1 MDEADG
7 LAHPSA
13 MDQYLVEW
21 KRPESLL
28 EDTPVVPVVVLRPPF
43 AEGEGEDGAAAPPA
57 DGDAAPVRDLADE
70 HCLYFGTP
78 CVEWIAFVIRLVY
91 ERRDVV
97 ETGHLLWENIWPK
110 DPETNVPIPSPTGK
124 YLVRAYVMNAWRVV
138 EVDDR
143 LPVDLFG
150 AALGVGSRPIMCWP
164 ALLTKAIF
172 KLMKRYGVEHLE
184 SSADAP
190 VYKWLTGWDRESL
203 GVSNENGALFDR
215 LFDAARRN
223 ERKAL
228 SAVSL
233 RERFVRPPLP
243 RIISLC
249 GPSGVGKTQL
259 LNALAARFPERFGRC
274 VATTSRAPAA
284 HETEGVEYRFLPRK
298 QFREAIKA
306 GLFLE
311 SAVCDD
317 SRLGKSSDEAYHPD
331 DRKAD
336 GARFA
341 YGQTFE
347 EIRAV
352 AAGGKVLLA
361 ECNLEGSA
369 FLKSHDA
376 FEAFTVRVDAPDDA
390 WLERRLKMRAR
401 EDESTIQKRLDF
413 ARAEWE
419 VAKPGFADPPP
430 EADAETAAEAAEAP
444 AVSEKY
450 HAVLLEDD
458 ADALFY
464 QFKVRCAELSPVVRN
479 RLLGLPSYIL
489 DYSDVIP
496 ANETETPKI
505 KPVAVVGPNF
515 LEKSDC
521 LRRVAREFPEVFAF
535 PQIVTTEPARAKFPS
550 EDDPE
555 EEEEAEAEGTG
566 ADADAAEAADSNDAA
581 DSNASAASAAVPGR
595 PGHPWSAIAMEHLT
609 PEAFDAASG
618 EYACVWETQFAH
630 AEVTYKYGITKAS
643 LEKAASDER
652 LALVN
657 LPSVEAL
664 DAFVAFCAANET
676 AVAPAGGPP
685 MTLFLGPATFDEHET
700 RLRRWL
706 TESDA
711 SVASA
716 VAAARAERD
725 AGFARGA
732 FDAEL
737 VVADA
742 HDAPSFDDTLA
753 RLCELV
759 SAKRPDIIPPVDEA
773 AEAKKVC
780 RPLVLCGPAEGGKK
794 ALLERLTAEFPE
806 RFARVTTTTTRP
818 PEEGEQA
825 SAEEGAEREA
835 RYHFVSKEQFDAA
848 IAEDKFLEHVERS
861 AFVPAEGEEDAG
873 GGDEETAE
881 ETAAPEAPDAPAAE
895 SPEPFLYGVSR
906 EAFEAA
912 RENGRVPVLDVDA
925 AGVRALKKQF
935 PEGAFLCVVP
945 ADVEALERKLRARAD
960 AAAAA
965 EGADAAAEEEAPP
978 ADEVDA
984 EVDAEAAEAAARAEA
999 EKAAAEAAALELRI
1013 ASGIEKIAR
1022 EMEGFAEDGLFTDAV
1037 VVDENE
1043 EDGFSAASEAS
1054 ALEAA
1059 YGDMQTSIRNTPL
1072 WPSCAAFLRPPP
1084 RPLVVA
1090 GPLGSRRERTFER
1103 LLEEFPEAFGFPIGV
1118 TTRAPRD
1125 GEINGVHYDFIDRV
1139 TFDARAN
1146 VGEFLECTE
1155 VIVGYGEWDETTQ
1168 SNPPI
1173 THAYG
1178 TSTREVKRVAAE
1190 GKMPVI
1196 ETDVA
1201 GSRAMK
1207 EAGLDAVY
1215 VFFAHPEGF
1224 EGAEKTHVAN
1234 LKHAGEPLETIDQ
1247 RVEEARAEL
1256 NAARE
1261 NVENVFDAVLAY
1273 DADEDA
1279 RLARLKERIALVE
1292 PRVVPMASVW
1302 GFGRAR
1308 YDVSARAYGYRPT
1321 RIAVL
1326 GPAACGKSTAARALA
1341 ARYGAPLIY
1350 PGALLRAAAYDAP
1363 TALGAEAR
1371 RYLDSTRVVPDDF
1384 MMKLVLERVQK
1395 EDCRRRGWVMDGF
1408 PHNHY
1413 QARALEAAGVVADKV
1428 LVLEMDV
1435 ASALARTAGRL
1446 IDPVT
1451 GRTYHSEFAP
1461 PSPDDPE
1468 VAARL
1473 VPRHDDEEAN
1483 VRNRLAKYDFSDVP
1497 VRAVFPHV
1505 SLSLDATR
1513 APAAVL
1519 AEMCAFC
1526 ELEDALHDT
1535 RVITDV
1541 ASLPCLEYEIAELGK
1556 YRRASVARL
1565 DAPGM
1570 VGDAREAPVW
1580 VDLASL
1586 ERVARAF
1593 TLNVDPSFFEHA
1605 GVDERLDLSAIG
1617 PGGNVSGASGK
1628 MVHVDSVEPVDL
1640 QIALT
1645 LAPREPAPQSEKPN
1659 VLALCGDGAEAL
1671 ATALVAAYP
1680 DVYAVA
1686 ETQEPPPRSEAAMS
1700 GDDDENDA
1708 NDETDDAT
1716 TTNEVDEG
1724 TEEATEQNTKDGG
1737 PETERADEKEDGVSG
1752 GFVAEAFPG
1761 ANRAAAIARLGLCP
1775 VVWLDAA
1782 EAAAFRAAAAAAGP
1796 LEGADGTD
1804 GGPET
1809 GAESEGAAA
1818 AESEGDEIA
1827 KSRNRPVV
1835 VCVGMPPPQV
1845 SKRASASASSEPT
1858 AEGDEASAASPD
1870 DTSGDTSGAGA
1881 ADGAEISA
1889 SPAGVF
1895 DAVIYP
1901 PSAPGSGAGSALLST
1916 LEQLK
1921 GVPAVASRLQA
1932 RRAAAAEGDDVCS
1945 LVVHDY
1951 DWHATGAPQ
1960 RILGSLE
1967 TSTHASVLLRLP
1979 RGRHVLQLT
1988 VDPGFYFHASAR
2000 AASPFDMDEPAA
2012 LLREKALA
2020 APAVCEGAYGAI
2032 NAGDFIVWF
2041 RRVFTVAEPKTLVSL
2056 CLEVGDPNMSP
2067 FARFAVVNN
2076 DAGEVSHF
2084 VAGAAPPSA
2093 FEPNERGYTVLA
2105 YAKTL
2110 VPLERG
2116 TWRLSALSD
2125 APLASFDADEPPGT
2139 GPEDKA
2145 IFEGTYAPNY
2155 ALNVCRF
2162 RVAAKKRCL
2171 LSFHLECSAACGFK
2185 AVLVRPEQGW
2195 ETKQAEYL
2203 RGGHQGHLHGQELE
2217 RWNAYAALTVPAV
2230 ALEATESDDVAY
2242 VVFEVKLAPERCAFP
2257 VEADGDVPAPIA
2269 WKLTTYS
2276 TEQADT
2282 TWTPDD
2288 ARARYFE
2295 TTVAGWNAKDAE
2307 RAAAA
2312 EAALAARR
2320 AERAARARG
2329 EDPAPLL
2336 KPVKVGKDAE
2346 VGEDAEHV
2354 ALDPAEILMRRTLR
2368 RGGATV
2374 DAARAAAAEKAAA
2387 GLGLT
2392 LRAKDANEPN
2402 EPLEIRENPAAS
2414 PARRL
2419 SAFESL
2425 RRTAKALPRA
2435 EDLVE
2440 TALITAE
2447 TYESRETALRSSI
2460 EESKARLA
2468 AFVARREAARE
2479 TRGALA
2485 ETKKTSFAEWRAKE
2499 TLARREDPAAAW
2511 RAKRAAYLRSVQPER
2526 AERAGEDAENQP
2538 EAAEE

>member
-1 MDEADG
+1 VDEADG

-28 EDTPVVPVVVLRPPF
+28 EDTPVVPVVVLRPPP
-43 AEGEGEDGAAAPPA
+43 AEGEGEDGAAAAPA
-57 DGDAAPVRDLADE
+57 DADGAPVRDLADE

-110 DPETNVPIPSPTGK
+110 DPETNVPVPSPTGK

-228 SAVSL
+228 SAVCL

-259 LNALAARFPERFGRC
+259 LNALAAKFPERFGRC

-284 HETEGVEYRFLPRK
+284 HETEGGEYRFLPRK
-298 QFREAIKA
+298 RFREAIKA
-306 GLFLE
+306 GAFLE

-317 SRLGKSSDEAYHPD
+317 PRLGKSSDEAYHPD

-341 YGQTFE
+341 YGQTFD

-361 ECNLEGSA
+361 ECDLEGSA

-390 WLERRLKMRAR
+390 WLERRLKARAR
-401 EDESTIQKRLDF
+401 EDESTIQKRLEF

-419 VAKPGFADPPP
+419 LAVPGFA
-430 EADAETAAEAAEAP
+430 EAETAETAAEAPAEAP

-521 LRRVAREFPEVFAF
+521 VRRVAREFPEVFAF

-566 ADADAAEAADSNDAA
+566 ADAEAAEAADSNDAA
-581 DSNASAASAAVPGR
+581 DSNASAASAAASAAVPGR

-609 PEAFDAASG
+609 PEAFEAASG

-835 RYHFVSKEQFDAA
+835 RYHFVSKEQFDADL
-848 IAEDKFLEHVERS
+848 AEDKFLEHVERA

-873 GGDEETAE
+873 GGDEEETAE
-881 ETAAPEAPDAPAAE
+881 ETAAPDASTE
-895 SPEPFLYGVSR
+895 TPEPFLYGVSR

-912 RENGRVPVLDVDA
+912 REGGRIPVLDVDA

-965 EGADAAAEEEAPP
+965 EGADAAAEAEAPP
-978 ADEVDA
+978 ADAAAEDGGEE

-999 EKAAAEAAALELRI
+999 ETAAAEAAALELRV

-1059 YGDMQTSIRNTPL
+1059 YGDMQTSIRNSPL
-1072 WPSCAAFLRPPP
+1072 GYSCAAFLRPPP

-1103 LLEEFPEAFGFPIGV
+1103 LLEEFPEAFGFPIGA
-1118 TTRAPRD
+1118 TTREPRD
-1125 GEINGVHYDFIDRV
+1125 GETHGVHYDFIDRE
-1139 TFDARAN
+1139 TFETRAN

-1155 VIVGYGEWDETTQ
+1155 VIVGYGEWDEATQ

-1201 GSRAMK
+1201 GARAMK

-1224 EGAEKTHVAN
+1224 EGAEKTHIAN

-1247 RVEEARAEL
+1247 RVSEARAEL
-1256 NAARE
+1256 DAARSKT
-1261 NVENVFDAVLAY
+1261 NVFDAVLAY

-1308 YDVSARAYGYRPT
+1308 YDVSARVYGYRPT
-1321 RIAVL
+1321 RVAVL

-1350 PGALLRAAAYDAP
+1350 PGALLRAAAYDQP

-1384 MMKLVLERVQK
+1384 MMKLVLERVRQ

-1413 QARALEAAGVVADKV
+1413 QARELEAAGVVADKV
-1428 LVLEMDV
+1428 LVLETDV
-1435 ASALARTAGRL
+1435 ASALVRTAGRL

-1451 GRTYHSEFAP
+1451 GRTYHSQFAP
-1461 PSPDDPE
+1461 PSPDEPE

-1519 AEMCAFC
+1519 ADACAFC

-1556 YRRASVARL
+1556 YRRVSVARL

-1593 TLNVDPSFFEHA
+1593 TLNVDPAFFEHA

-1617 PGGNVSGASGK
+1617 PGGNASALGK
-1628 MVHVDSVEPVDL
+1628 MVHVDSEEPVDL

-1645 LAPREPAPQSEKPN
+1645 LAPREPTPPAEKPN

-1671 ATALVAAYP
+1671 AAALAAAYP

-1686 ETQEPPPRSEAAMS
+1686 EAQELPPQSAKTEAVSEN
-1700 GDDDENDA
+1700 GDDDVTAEGHEGASSEDP
-1708 NDETDDAT
+1708 D
-1716 TTNEVDEG
+1716 DEG
-1724 TEEATEQNTKDGG
+1724 AEEARSTTKAAS
-1737 PETERADEKEDGVSG
+1737 ETEGDSLS
-1752 GFVAEAFPG
+1752 GFVSEAFRG
-1761 ANRAAAIARLGLCP
+1761 ANRAAATARLGLCP

-1809 GAESEGAAA
+1809 SQNESEGAAA
-1818 AESEGDEIA
+1818 AESEGDDA
-1827 KSRNRPVV
+1827 ASSAARNRPVV

-1845 SKRASASASSEPT
+1845 SSPSSSSEPT
-1858 AEGDEASAASPD
+1858 AEGDEAPDGEAA
-1870 DTSGDTSGAGA
+1870 GD

-1901 PSAPGSGAGSALLST
+1901 PSTETGSALLST

-1988 VDPGFYFHASAR
+1988 VDPGFYFHATAR
-2000 AASPFDMDEPAA
+2000 ASSPFDFDEPAA
-2012 LLREKALA
+2012 LLREKNLA

-2032 NAGDFIVWF
+2032 DAGDFVVWF

-2056 CLEVGDPNMSP
+2056 CLEVGDPKASP

-2076 DAGEVSHF
+2076 DLNGEVRHF

-2093 FEPNERGYTVLA
+2093 FEPNERGYTLLA

-2110 VPLERG
+2110 VPLEKG
-2116 TWRLSALSD
+2116 AWRLSALSD
-2125 APLASFDADEPPGT
+2125 APLASFDTEEPPGV

-2145 IFEGTYAPNY
+2145 IFTGTYAPNY
-2155 ALNVCRF
+2155 ALSVCRF
-2162 RVAAKKRCL
+2162 RVAARKRCL
-2171 LSFHLECSAACGFK
+2171 LSFHLECSTACGFK
-2185 AVLVRPEQGW
+2185 ATLVRPEQGW

-2230 ALEATESDDVAY
+2230 ALEATTDY

-2257 VEADGDVPAPIA
+2257 VEANGDVPAPIA

-2336 KPVKVGKDAE
+2336 KAVKVGKDAE
-2346 VGEDAEHV
+2346 VGEDAEQV
-2354 ALDPAEILMRRTLR
+2354 ALDPAEMRRTLR

-2392 LRAKDANEPN
+2392 LKDAKDANEPT
-2402 EPLEIRENPAAS
+2402 
-2414 PARRL
+2414 ARRL

-2447 TYESRETALRSSI
+2447 AYESRETALRSSI

-2479 TRGALA
+2479 SRGALA

-2499 TLARREDPAAAW
+2499 TLARREDPTAAW
-2511 RAKRAAYLRSVQPER
+2511 REKRAAYLRSVQPER
-2526 AERAGEDAENQP
+2526 AERVGEDAENQP